1 MPTPISKPK
10 NVLINGKN
18 QPTKLYN
25 IAVIDDD
32 TAEINMYGDV
42 VSIVPRHWWTE
53 ERLPGY
59 IGADEFLEDLEEVR
73 DKANLTIHIN
83 SNGGD
88 LYAGLAIY
96 NRLKSFKGTVT
107 TINDG
112 MAASAASLIFQ
123 AGDVRKM
130 NAGSTLMAHG
140 VSGFMFGYYNLEE
153 LKQLV
158 TQFKAHNKAIVNVYA
173 EAMGVSYD
181 EAKGFIEG
189 ETWLVGQEAVDKG
202 LADEVI
208 DLDTEDGAGA
218 ENGLFDRLLARIQ
231 GIYGTPA
238 ENMPRTANTAAVPP
252 IANTTSIETGGNEEM
267 DIKNLEDLRNAYP
280 EFVAQIE
287 NAAKDGVQNQGAE
300 AERARIKAIEEI
312 EASIADKALVNEA
325 KYGENPMTAEQ
336 LALKAMQAQAKIGAT
351 MLNHMEADAQQ
362 SGVDGVEAT
371 PNSGAE
377 GGADDAEAELSELA
391 NIYKTFKGGK

>member
-1 MPTPISKPK
+1 
-10 NVLINGKN
+10 
-18 QPTKLYN
+18 
-25 IAVIDDD
+25 
-32 TAEINMYGDV
+32 
-42 VSIVPRHWWTE
+42 
-53 ERLPGY
+53 
-59 IGADEFLEDLEEVR
+59 
-73 DKANLTIHIN
+73 
-83 SNGGD
+83 
-88 LYAGLAIY
+88 
-96 NRLKSFKGTVT
+96 
-107 TINDG
+107 